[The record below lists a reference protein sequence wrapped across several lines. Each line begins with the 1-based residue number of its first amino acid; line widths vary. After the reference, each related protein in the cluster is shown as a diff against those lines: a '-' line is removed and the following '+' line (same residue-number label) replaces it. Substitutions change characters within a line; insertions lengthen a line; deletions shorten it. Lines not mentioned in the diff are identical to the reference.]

1 MTEDQAKKRVCHRTM
16 AAVALAGDTPVYA
29 QAKCLASGCMAWNFN
44 SKDPTGKDGDCALKR
59 EPT

>member
-1 MTEDQAKKRVCHRTM
+1 M